1 MSQPKVFGIGDVTVS
16 MNQDGTRLYIG
27 HLLIGYLSKLDVKF
41 EDSKLSVEVS
51 FYQTFDP
58 VITKDIEEMIRTV
71 KTVPWIRV
79 TV

>member
-27 HLLIGYLSKLDVKF
+27 HLEIKYLNKLNVKF
-41 EDSKLSVEVS
+41 EDSKLSIEVS
-51 FYQTFDP
+51 FYQTFDS
-58 VITKDIEEMIRTV
+58 VITKDMEEMIRTV

-79 TV
+79 IA